1 MTPNNHSISE
11 EDSTIDQ
18 LLAFYG
24 ANEYLSN
31 NKLYKVYLLCPKL
44 SNHIVLKSNNLA
56 SFLASFQEH
65 LRECASCHSILF
77 EEDYPHRH
85 HQFSQPDTSLLVLL
99 VPPNLIVY
107 VDGSLLLQAERIILE
122 SILGV
127 YLNAEEE
134 KFYRSAHFNMEK
146 VRQWIGEVPEAT
158 MTTDIPPNVDYA

>member
-1 MTPNNHSISE
+1 MIPTSQLNSDQDSSIE
-11 EDSTIDQ
+11 Q

-44 SNHIVLKSNNLA
+44 ANHVVLKSNNLA
-56 SFLASFQEH
+56 TFLASFQDH

-99 VPPNLIVY
+99 VPPNLIIY
-107 VDGSLLLQAERIILE
+107 VDGNLLLQAERVILE
-122 SILGV
+122 CILGV
-127 YLNAEEE
+127 YLNAEEK
-134 KFYRSAHFNMEK
+134 KFYRSAHFNMET
-146 VRQWIGEVPEAT
+146 VREWIGETPATKMSVDVPPT
-158 MTTDIPPNVDYA
+158 VDFA